1 MSCTSLFIGHTYID
15 VTLLADHWPTGDEK
29 SVASDYAV
37 SFGGN
42 AVTAAFACAKLG
54 SAPDLICSMAPDW
67 LGHMYAD
74 MAAAHGVALHTRQ
87 VRRSSLSC
95 IMPNHGKRAIVRARD
110 ADYLN
115 DFPRLD
121 ISGYRALHLD
131 GHQPDAALHYARAFR
146 QAGILTSLDG
156 GGVRENTDELL
167 RYIDVAVCAERMC
180 EQMGL
185 PPEGLLEF
193 LQARGCRVGAVT
205 LGERG
210 MLWYGEDGKIRELAS
225 LDVPAERIVDT
236 SGAGDVFHG
245 AYVWSYLNRPE
256 LPWSEH
262 FTFARAASAHKIQH
276 LGNEAGLPGVEDVER
291 AMMEFK

>member
-185 PPEGLLEF
+185 SPQGLLEF

-225 LDVPAERIVDT
+225 LGVPAERIVDT

>member
-74 MAAAHGVALHTRQ
+74 MAAAHGVALHAPGAPVLAVLHHAQPRQ
-87 VRRSSLSC
+87 AR
-95 IMPNHGKRAIVRARD
+95 HRARPRCR
-110 ADYLN
+110 LSER
-115 DFPRLD
+115 FPRLD

-185 PPEGLLEF
+185 SPQGLLEF
-193 LQARGCRVGAVT
+193 LQARGCASAPSRWASAACSGMARTARSANWLHWVCRPSASWT
-205 LGERG
+205 LR
-210 MLWYGEDGKIRELAS
+210 
-225 LDVPAERIVDT
+225 
-236 SGAGDVFHG
+236 
-245 AYVWSYLNRPE
+245 
-256 LPWSEH
+256 
-262 FTFARAASAHKIQH
+262 ARATCSTAPMS
-276 LGNEAGLPGVEDVER
+276 GR
-291 AMMEFK
+291 T